1 MTRGPRSWPLITS
14 AYPSQQWQVMRRL
27 GTRNAQADCLPQ
39 ATVCS
44 SRPLPLKGSR
54 SPDPGSRKRRTM
66 QNDTEGGTGSA
77 GGGGPPALRR
87 GWQKGGED
95 ARGAT
100 ARGGDVG
107 KLAYLPHSWPTV
119 QHEPENRHIRVSG
132 KSRFCRDCRLS
143 PGADTPNFRRRR
155 RRLARQMG
163 VTCDRRG
170 RACATLLFSRHRLS

>member
-39 ATVCS
+39 ATVSS

-54 SPDPGSRKRRTM
+54 SRDPGSRKRRTM

-95 ARGAT
+95 AGGAT

-107 KLAYLPHSWPTV
+107 KLTYLPHSCRRSNTSQRIASHPGIRR
-119 QHEPENRHIRVSG
+119 EPLLP
-132 KSRFCRDCRLS
+132 RL
-143 PGADTPNFRRRR
+143 PP
-155 RRLARQMG
+155 L
-163 VTCDRRG
+163 
-170 RACATLLFSRHRLS
+170 SRHRYAKLPATTATPRPSDGSYL